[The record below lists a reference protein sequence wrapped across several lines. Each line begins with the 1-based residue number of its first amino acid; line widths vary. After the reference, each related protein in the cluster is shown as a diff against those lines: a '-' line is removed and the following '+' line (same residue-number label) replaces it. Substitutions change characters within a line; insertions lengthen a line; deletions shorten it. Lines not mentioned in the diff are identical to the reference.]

1 MKCKE
6 CEFSIKYK
14 ESEQPYCPI
23 KDKYMKGED
32 SCGEK

>member
-6 CEFSIKYK
+6 CEFSIKYR
-14 ESEQPYCPI
+14 ENEAQYCPI

-32 SCGEK
+32 SCGEE